1 MINKSKELETI
12 LNTYGISLSNA
23 CHVLSSVLAV
33 KGLRENHDI
42 EFVLQERAR
51 EKLIKNYNGEGYN
64 IHSGIIKFTN
74 EIQCVLEPYRMFEID
89 DEMLF
94 NDAYSEKM
102 PDGSRVVKLELYMAR
117 KVLQNRK
124 KDEKDICLVKERG
137 LWTKAFQEEVDRYL
151 DIARKKGFCVFAGDK
166 EQKWKEIFENDK
178 IFIFGTGGIAKA
190 FYKRVQKEF
199 LTDKI
204 SGFLVSQKGKN
215 DFLNEKK
222 IYELNEVDKKDS
234 LILIAVSYPDVPQI
248 KKMLSREGF
257 LRLEETYLFMI

>member
-1 MINKSKELETI
+1 MISKSKELEFI
-12 LNTYGISLSNA
+12 LNTYGIAMSDV
-23 CHVLSSVLAV
+23 CHVLSTILAV
-33 KGLRENHDI
+33 KGIRKNRDI
-42 EFVLQERAR
+42 EFVLRKDAR
-51 EKLIKNYNGEGYN
+51 KKLIETYSEEGHN
-64 IHSGIIKFTN
+64 PHSGIIKFSN
-74 EIQCVLEPYRMFEID
+74 EIQCVLEPYRMFGID

-94 NDAYSEKM
+94 DDAYSEEM

-117 KVLQNRK
+117 KVLQNRQ
-124 KDEKDICLVKERG
+124 KDEKDIFLVKEKG
-137 LWTKAFQEEVDRYL
+137 LWTSLFQKELDRYL
-151 DIARKKGFCVFAGDK
+151 AIARERGFSVFEGNK

-178 IFIFGTGGIAKA
+178 IYIFGTGGIAKA
-190 FYKRVQKEF
+190 FYKRIQNEF

-222 IYELNEVDKKDS
+222 IYELSEVDKKES

-248 KKMLSREGF
+248 KNMLKAEGF